1 MLRTIIIEDEI
12 HVLNMMTYFINENE
26 QYKLIATFSNPLEAL
41 KHAPLLDADVL
52 FIDIE
57 MPGMNGIELAG
68 KLKTEGNQVVFT
80 TAYAQYAFEAFRI
93 QATDYLLK
101 PVTPEAITS
110 ITERL
115 KKTKEVNRLMTTIKT
130 KVTYPL
136 IQCFGT
142 FQVMNKEKKM
152 LKWPTRKT
160 EELFAYMLTYQH
172 QVINKWVIA
181 DAIWPDKDGEKGIHN
196 VHNTVYLL
204 KKTLKEYDF
213 PVVVN
218 TVQDGYTIQ
227 FGEPFFVDF
236 YAFQQLD
243 ENTELMDCVLEVAN
257 QYSNEGSLFADKDY
271 HWSVLL
277 KEQVEVRH
285 KVFLR
290 KLYAHYKERDSELA
304 ITMKDT
310 YSRLYEAEISKVI
323 TKSRG

>member
-12 HVLNMMTYFINENE
+12 HVLNMMTYFINDNE
-26 QYKLIATFSNPLEAL
+26 QYNLIATFSNPLEAL
-41 KHAPLLDADVL
+41 KQAPLLNADVL

-57 MPGMNGIELAG
+57 MPGMNGIELAK
-68 KLKTEGNQVVFT
+68 KLKTEDNQIVFT
-80 TAYAQYAFEAFRI
+80 TAYAQYAIDAFRI

-115 KKTKEVNRLMTTIKT
+115 KKTKEVNRLMTTIQK
-130 KVTYPL
+130 KATYPL

-142 FQVMNKEKKM
+142 FKVMNKEQKL

-204 KKTLKEYDF
+204 KKILKEYGF
-213 PVVVN
+213 PVAVN
-218 TVQDGYTIQ
+218 TVHDGYILQ
-227 FGEPFFVDF
+227 FEKPLFVDF
-236 YAFQQLD
+236 YVFQQLD
-243 ENTELMDCVLEVAN
+243 ENTELMDYVLEVVN
-257 QYSNEGSLFADKDY
+257 QYSNVGPLFADKDY

-277 KEQVEVRH
+277 KEQLEVKH
-285 KVFLR
+285 KAFLR
-290 KLYAHYKERDSELA
+290 KLYAHYEEDSELA
-304 ITMKDT
+304 MTMKNT
-310 YSRLYEAEISKVI
+310 YSRLYETEISEVI
-323 TKSRG
+323 TKSYR